1 LNKKMKLSITKKSH
15 WCTAVIHALLVT
27 SLYMQG
33 AEPLSGRNQKAVSEG
48 AVGAGEG
55 PAWDGHDSLYFT
67 NEQQITRRDS
77 NGKFH
82 VFRKPSNDANGILFD
97 FVGRPVICEG
107 AGRRVIRLERDG
119 KITVLADKYESR
131 RFNSPNDLTIDSKG
145 RIYFSD
151 PRYGPRNDMELRD
164 RQGRTFEGVYRIDA
178 PGKVIRVIGHEVER
192 ANGVLVS
199 PRDEFLY
206 VADNNNN
213 KVGGARKLWRFKL
226 RDDGTV
232 DAASRTLIFDWG
244 TGRGPDGLK
253 LDREGRLYV
262 AAGLNRPHLPFE
274 TADKFKGGIY
284 VLAPDGKLL
293 NFIAI
298 PVDEVTNCAFGD
310 PDRMT
315 LFITAGGTLWHTRV
329 TIPGWVPQPQDA
341 PNASH

>member
-1 LNKKMKLSITKKSH
+1 MKSH
-15 WCTAVIHALLVT
+15 RCTTVVQALLVASF
-27 SLYMQG
+27 SLPA
-33 AEPLSGRNQKAVSEG
+33 AEPPFAQNPKAVSEG
-48 AVGAGEG
+48 MVGAGEG
-55 PAWDGHDSLYFT
+55 PAWDGHGSLYFT
-67 NEQQITRRDS
+67 NEQQITRRDP

-82 VFRKPSNDANGILFD
+82 TFRKPSNDASGILFD
-97 FVGRPVICEG
+97 FLGRPVICEG
-107 AGRRVIRLERDG
+107 ATRRLIRLERDG
-119 KITVLADKYESR
+119 KVTILADKYESG

-151 PRYGPRNDMELRD
+151 PRYGNRGGMELRD

-178 PGKVIRVIGHEVER
+178 PGKVTRVIGHEVER

-206 VADNNNN
+206 VADNNNDT
-213 KVGGARKLWRFKL
+213 VGGARKLWRFRL

-244 TGRGPDGLK
+244 QGRGPDGLK

-262 AAGLNRPHLPFE
+262 AAGLNRPHPPFE

-298 PVDEVTNCAFGD
+298 PIDEVTNCTFGD

-315 LFITAGGTLWHTRV
+315 LFVTAGGTLWHTRV
-329 TIPGWVPQPQDA
+329 TIPGWVPQPQGA
-341 PNASH
+341 RNISH